1 MRKLQRI
8 TFGLALLLTLAC
20 GAGVSAK
27 SPGSSRGRIVSGVV
41 TRVDVK
47 SRTVELREDR
57 SGRTVVARVA
67 RGALLPTYTGSSAVQ
82 PLERLQPGYI
92 LRGVV
97 VRD

>member
-1 MRKLQRI
+1 MKKLQRI
-8 TFGLALLLTLAC
+8 AFGVVLMAVLAC
-20 GAGVSAK
+20 GVEVSAK
-27 SPGSSRGRIVSGVV
+27 TRGRIVSGVI

-47 SRTVELREDR
+47 SRTIELRENG
-57 SGRTVVARVA
+57 SGRTLVAHVA
-67 RGALLPTYTGSSAVQ
+67 RGALLPTYTGSPAVQ